1 MIESQLRD
9 IANRAAN
16 LDDYVTLHLA
26 ADEMEK
32 LKREVRRLNNAI
44 RHLRERTKNERSHD

>member
-1 MIESQLRD
+1 MESQLRD

-16 LDDYVTLHLA
+16 LDDYVTLHAA

-44 RHLRERTKNERSHD
+44 RHMRERTKNERFHD